1 MGAELLKHVD
11 GWLIVAVEVNLR
23 VAQARAEGPQ
33 ASMNGIKFL
42 YTNVGGL
49 YICTS
54 IYPLM
59 CSCIVVIHT

>member
-1 MGAELLKHVD
+1 MQYGKELRVARLAVGAELSKHVD

-23 VAQARAEGPQ
+23 VAQARAKGPQ

-49 YICTS
+49 
-54 IYPLM
+54 
-59 CSCIVVIHT
+59 